1 MVRLLY
7 ILVLV
12 FSRHGLGT
20 ARVFTQGM
28 DMDVSMVGQG
38 FFPSTYTEPTNP
50 PTGSSLDPAIAADGA
65 STQGGW
71 REAGETLL
79 DVTVV
84 VVPDRRER
92 ARLRCVC
99 VGCVVC
105 VWCGGAVCERDAR
118 VPLRGGFYSILQY
131 YTPKHYSTLQYA
143 RWRWVGD
150 GDDEDDT
157 IRGEI
162 IHARH
167 SISPLIPV
175 CRNQLPTI

>member
-1 MVRLLY
+1 
-7 ILVLV
+7 
-12 FSRHGLGT
+12 
-20 ARVFTQGM
+20 
-28 DMDVSMVGQG
+28 MDVSMVGQG

-105 VWCGGAVCERDAR
+105 VWCVCGVVVQCVRGMH
-118 VPLRGGFYSILQY
+118 VFPPGGGFTVFYNTTLQN
-131 YTPKHYSTLQYA
+131 TTVHYSTLA
-143 RWRWVGD
+143 GA
-150 GDDEDDT
+150 G
-157 IRGEI
+157 
-162 IHARH
+162 
-167 SISPLIPV
+167 
-175 CRNQLPTI
+175 